1 MESWKDIRRRIDV
14 RTTIFNRR
22 PSILAI
28 PYTFH
33 EKVNWRLLTG
43 TLEGLPLNFFL
54 FSSECKSVV
63 AIVTI
68 QFKTLA

>member
-1 MESWKDIRRRIDV
+1 MESWKDICGRIDR
-14 RTTIFNRR
+14 RTTIFNPR

-28 PYTFH
+28 PYTFR
-33 EKVNWRLLTG
+33 EKVTRLLLTG
-43 TLEGLPLNFFL
+43 TWEGLPLGFFL

-68 QFKTLA
+68 QFKTFA